1 MSHVT
6 ERVPCV
12 RSGFLVRVE
21 NLSGCSP
28 QRSGRREGS
37 LLSEG
42 MALEMGPM
50 NLRGGV
56 LVEERRARRKAFGEA
71 KCDVG
76 YRAGFLVTGM
86 PIGNEQSGRDGSIKC
101 TVAR

>member
-1 MSHVT
+1 MSPVI
-6 ERVPCV
+6 ESIACV
-12 RSGFLVRVE
+12 RSGILVRVE

-50 NLRGGV
+50 NLRWRE
-56 LVEERRARRKAFGEA
+56 LVEERRARNTK
-71 KCDVG
+71 
-76 YRAGFLVTGM
+76 
-86 PIGNEQSGRDGSIKC
+86 Q
-101 TVAR
+101 

>member
-1 MSHVT
+1 MSPVT

-12 RSGFLVRVE
+12 RSGLLVRVE

-42 MALEMGPM
+42 MALAMGPM

-56 LVEERRARRKAFGEA
+56 LVGERRARTLISCRIAPWNG
-71 KCDVG
+71 G
-76 YRAGFLVTGM
+76 GLSLGTR
-86 PIGNEQSGRDGSIKC
+86 
-101 TVAR
+101 